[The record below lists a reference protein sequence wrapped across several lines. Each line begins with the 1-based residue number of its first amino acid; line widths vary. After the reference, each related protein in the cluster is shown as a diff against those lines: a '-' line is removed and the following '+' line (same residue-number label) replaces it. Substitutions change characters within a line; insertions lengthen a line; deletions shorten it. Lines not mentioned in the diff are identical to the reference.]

1 MILKQGTKD
10 ESILWAKNWS
20 ETVSEVREKQCS
32 FSLLCWFVQY
42 SGVCVQEGLVTVLH
56 ASKGLAP
63 LVWGRVTDGCVSNTC
78 TQTRRHTGL
87 YTHAQACTL
96 KKQNKNTMQT
106 ICVHTHTHTLFNQ
119 TKKAKCKN
127 RPQEGR
133 VRTGARLKTSI
144 EMSLVKLF
152 QRETMGVSVPA
163 SLGLNTDEPAQIQ
176 PRVTTKFKYVAGTM
190 QRGCGL
196 ATAHSQG

>member
-1 MILKQGTKD
+1 MD
-10 ESILWAKNWS
+10 
-20 ETVSEVREKQCS
+20 V
-32 FSLLCWFVQY
+32 F
-42 SGVCVQEGLVTVLH
+42 
-56 ASKGLAP
+56 P
-63 LVWGRVTDGCVSNTC
+63 
-78 TQTRRHTGL
+78 
-87 YTHAQACTL
+87 THAHKHADRL
-96 KKQNKNTMQT
+96 IHRHRYAHKKNPKNTMQT
-106 ICVHTHTHTLFNQ
+106 ICVHTHTQTLFNQ

-144 EMSLVKLF
+144 EISLVKLF
-152 QRETMGVSVPA
+152 QRGTMGVSVPA

-176 PRVTTKFKYVAGTM
+176 PRVTTKFKCVAGTM